1 MEKDVAAVKWPAR
14 ANIGE
19 ELRDGHS
26 AAGTAVR
33 QTSFQASPSPPRV
46 RRRRPPARMAG
57 RDRHVRAA
65 AAFVTGCSSGIG
77 EALAEELA
85 DRGWVG
91 RTGAGGGPAGPSG
104 ADDRL
109 RVG

>member
-1 MEKDVAAVKWPAR
+1 
-14 ANIGE
+14 
-19 ELRDGHS
+19 
-26 AAGTAVR
+26 
-33 QTSFQASPSPPRV
+33 
-46 RRRRPPARMAG
+46 MAG
-57 RDRHVRAA
+57 GDRYARAA